1 MAARVSMI
9 RRSKEDDG
17 RPICAIVLS
26 VRYLVYLSP
35 LVPVKRDRCVLG
47 KQGTIKSMSKESEK
61 LRLSKTGILD
71 TLRAIE
77 WSGAKRVVE
86 LLFVVVIT
94 LLVAS
99 TFTGLF
105 DNLLLQSVTELKYYS
120 TPSWVRLPAAAAL
133 CASMITFGYLSRLHQ
148 GPGGDIAS
156 VFNATADRTGGS
168 LTPTQRRNQ
177 RLSMITLTLV
187 LFFSLLTWLSW

>member
-1 MAARVSMI
+1 
-9 RRSKEDDG
+9 
-17 RPICAIVLS
+17 
-26 VRYLVYLSP
+26 
-35 LVPVKRDRCVLG
+35 
-47 KQGTIKSMSKESEK
+47 MSKESEK

-94 LLVAS
+94 LLAAS

-105 DNLLLQSVTELKYYS
+105 DNLLLQSVTKLKYYS

>member
-1 MAARVSMI
+1 MI
-9 RRSKEDDG
+9 RRSNEDDG

-47 KQGTIKSMSKESEK
+47 NQGTIKSMSKESEK

-94 LLVAS
+94 LLAAS

-105 DNLLLQSVTELKYYS
+105 DNLLLQSVTKLKYYS